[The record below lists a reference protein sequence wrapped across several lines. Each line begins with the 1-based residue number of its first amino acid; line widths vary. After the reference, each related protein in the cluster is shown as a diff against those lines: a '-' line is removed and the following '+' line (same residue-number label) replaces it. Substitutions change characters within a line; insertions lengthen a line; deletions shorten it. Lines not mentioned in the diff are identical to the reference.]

1 MKIYK
6 YYNDTYPIALHL
18 AVYDG
23 KEDIKG
29 IQNNLCRMYRK
40 DLKID
45 LDRAAVTYGILY
57 DENKTFTVLIIYFGK
72 DTLTIRNMF
81 HEGYHALDFYIAY
94 MDLDNESQFDISNE
108 HLAYLSGWIGEQH
121 KNLIDELKQNKKKS
135 KK

>member
-23 KEDIKG
+23 KEDIKD
-29 IQNNLCRMYRK
+29 IQNNLCRMYRT
-40 DLKID
+40 DLKINPEK
-45 LDRAAVTYGILY
+45 AATTYGMLY